1 MKTLLLL
8 CLPLLLT
15 GCFTTGSTILFSPN
29 TGARLA
35 QFPADM
41 DESEYR
47 GGGVYWKVRGHRPS
61 TTIAAR
67 GKAYTM
73 VIKAKGQVL
82 EQGAQAFSGGVT
94 GIPR

>member
-1 MKTLLLL
+1 MKLILAAL
-8 CLPLLLT
+8 CLSFT
-15 GCFTTGSTILFSPN
+15 GCFTTGSTTLWHPT
-29 TGARLA
+29 TGAKLA

-47 GGGVYWKVRGHRPS
+47 GGGVYWRVKGHRPS

-73 VIKAKGQVL
+73 VIKAKGEAVG
-82 EQGAQAFSGGVT
+82 QGARAFAT
-94 GIPR
+94 P